1 MQIPDTPLFVKTPD
15 FNLWLLQRTQRF
27 PKHLRHSYTVRLEN
41 LAFEFEEA
49 LLLANQARGTDRRRM
64 LHAADGKL
72 LCLRVLM
79 RYAYDSSPPADPQ
92 GPTSGSSRVLRGGPW
107 GYYPQHGRSAGRSRL
122 GPGYRRFN
130 FGFRVV
136 GLLD

>member
-1 MQIPDTPLFVKTPD
+1 MQIPDTPLFVKTHD

-41 LAFEFEEA
+41 LAFEFEES
-49 LLLANQARGTDRRRM
+49 LLLANQARGTGRRRM

-79 RYAYDSSPPADPQ
+79 RYAYDLKLLGASQVRFAADQFDQMGRPQ
-92 GPTSGSSRVLRGGPW
+92 WSV
-107 GYYPQHGRSAGRSRL
+107 A
-122 GPGYRRFN
+122 
-130 FGFRVV
+130 
-136 GLLD
+136 LDADSLTY

>member
-49 LLLANQARGTDRRRM
+49 LLLANQSRGTDRRRM

-79 RYAYDSSPPADPQ
+79 RYAYDLWGASESPARKCQWVLP
-92 GPTSGSSRVLRGGPW
+92 SGCFLS
-107 GYYPQHGRSAGRSRL
+107 
-122 GPGYRRFN
+122 
-130 FGFRVV
+130 
-136 GLLD
+136 